1 MILSGVWGRRDL
13 TKATTVRV
21 LPLVLL
27 SLVPLAAVLSTSG
40 TLYAQ
45 VQAPGAAP
53 DQAQMQA
60 QAEAPGDPAARA
72 LPQMPYALRWGIQR
86 PDLVRY
92 NRVEAL
98 SLGLRAQIRPQT
110 LLGPVSVTGTA
121 RIGLADR
128 EPNGRIDLTRETLAQ
143 RLTSSLFHELAAID
157 ESARHLGISNSLVAA
172 FVVGTTGTTTGA
184 PGCRSSGLRPSWSHR
199 T

>member
-1 MILSGVWGRRDL
+1 M
-13 TKATTVRV
+13 
-21 LPLVLL
+21 
-27 SLVPLAAVLSTSG
+27 
-40 TLYAQ
+40 
-45 VQAPGAAP
+45 
-53 DQAQMQA
+53 
-60 QAEAPGDPAARA
+60 
-72 LPQMPYALRWGIQR
+72 
-86 PDLVRY
+86 RY

-143 RLTSSLFHELAAID
+143 RLTFSLFHELAAID

-172 FVVGTTGTTTGA
+172 LAGRDDGDYY
-184 PGCRSSGLRPSWSHR
+184 RRSGLSLEWTPPELEPQNVKVRGFAEYHRAAMAETDFAVFKLGSDTFRFRDNLIADEGWLYGGQILITPSWGSDPNFVQGGLELTAEAATGDSSMRGPRYSHGL
-199 T
+199 